1 MSTVPLWEMTSY
13 VEAPYGCG
21 GNLDLGGPPIGIADR
36 SLFVEIAD
44 EGPVEPPKRG
54 EHIRHKIG

>member
-1 MSTVPLWEMTSY
+1 MTSY